1 MKLELTT
8 VEVGRVLIA
17 INKAQQS
24 YKTHMNSAI
33 NANDYA
39 LLEIATHE
47 YNLLDTIREKIKN
60 ALIAEE
66 RSTNVKWKKK
76 SR

>member
-1 MKLELTT
+1 MKIELTT

-39 LLEIATHE
+39 LLA
-47 YNLLDTIREKIKN
+47 Y
-60 ALIAEE
+60 
-66 RSTNVKWKKK
+66 
-76 SR
+76 